1 MRLKSKTNFYLS
13 GQPESCVPE
22 RGASSELL
30 LTVVGY
36 LPAAQSLLPGV
47 SDGRFCHSGRL
58 RTPPDALVGTS
69 DGVAG
74 LSEALRGLSDVRRAA
89 SDGLRGTSDD

>member
-1 MRLKSKTNFYLS
+1 MRLKSKTDFHLS
-13 GQPESCVPE
+13 GQPESRVPE

-30 LTVVGY
+30 LAAAGY

-58 RTPPDALVGTS
+58 RTPPDALVGAS
-69 DGVAG
+69 GGVAG

-89 SDGLRGTSDD
+89 FDGLRGASDD